1 MHLIVGVVA
10 EGPTD
15 LEVLEEY
22 MSAWLEQLDG
32 CIDLEVRP
40 LQPVVDATSGHYGD
54 GGWTWVRTWCTE
66 NPPQVR
72 ADLFQPMFENERP
85 LNLLLVQLD
94 GDVVGEYASPY
105 PDVTVPDNPDAPTR
119 GTIVEHILAKWLW
132 NSTEQRRSDPHEGRH
147 CLVATVRAL
156 ETWIVAGLDHSIRNP
171 EEIENPEQ
179 VLMNLEPRLRTK
191 LDGGVR
197 RLRKNPQAW
206 LMLAKKTRTE
216 LEHIKSVCPQCDK
229 FLTHVGAA
237 INEQV

>member
-1 MHLIVGVVA
+1 
-10 EGPTD
+10 
-15 LEVLEEY
+15 
-22 MSAWLEQLDG
+22 MSAWLERLDG
-32 CIDLEVRP
+32 CIDLEVRA

-54 GGWTWVRTWCTE
+54 GGWTWVKTWCTE

-94 GDVVGEYASPY
+94 GDVIGEYASPY
-105 PDVTVPDNPDAPTR
+105 PDVMVPENPDAPMR
-119 GTIVEHILAKWLW
+119 GTIVEKVLAKWLW
-132 NSTEQRRSDPHEGRH
+132 NSTDQRMADPHDGRH

-156 ETWIVAGLDHSIRNP
+156 ETWIVAGLDHSIGDP
-171 EEIENPEQ
+171 EEIENPERE
-179 VLMNLEPRLRTK
+179 LMNLEPGLPTRRGL
-191 LDGGVR
+191 GVK
-197 RLRKNPQAW
+197 RLRKNRRDW
-206 LMLAKKTRTE
+206 RKLAKKTRTE